1 MAFTAPPRSGRVQM
15 GQGKNAFVFE
25 VTGIKE
31 LDDRLHKMDQKMRR
45 NIGTKA
51 LRVATHLVR
60 DRARQLVPVDSK
72 ALRKGIAT
80 QTRSLTRFERLQ
92 GHFAMKVA
100 QSRKKKMK
108 LRYITFV
115 ELGVPAYNREGIHFL
130 KRAAMME
137 KDAVT
142 DVFIGHLRHL
152 INEADNPSG
161 SHTYSS
167 SRPKSN

>member
-1 MAFTAPPRSGRVQM
+1 MAWTAPPRSGRIQM
-15 GQGKNAFVFE
+15 GQGKDAFVFE

-31 LDDRLHKMDQKMRR
+31 LDDRLHKMDNKMRR

-60 DRARQLVPVDSK
+60 DRARQLVPVDTK
-72 ALRKGIAT
+72 ALKKGIAT
-80 QTRSLTRFERLQ
+80 QTRSLEPWERLQ

-100 QSRKKKMK
+100 QARRKKMK

-115 ELGVPAYNREGIHFL
+115 ELGVPAYGREGVHFL
-130 KRAAMME
+130 KAAALME
-137 KDAVT
+137 KDAVA

-152 INEADNPSG
+152 INEADNPGG
-161 SHTYSS
+161 SHTYES